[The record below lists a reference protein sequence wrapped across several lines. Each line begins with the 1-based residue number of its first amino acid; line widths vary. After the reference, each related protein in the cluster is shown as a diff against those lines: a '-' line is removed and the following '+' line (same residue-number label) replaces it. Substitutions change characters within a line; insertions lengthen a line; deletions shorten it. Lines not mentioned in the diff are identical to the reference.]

1 MIDPVPAGLIVQ
13 VTAVFE
19 EPVTLAVN
27 CCVWL
32 ASRLL
37 LTGVTETLTTGG
49 GGFSVTAPL
58 ADLVVSAV
66 LVAFTVTVCAVA
78 MDAGA
83 V

>member
-1 MIDPVPAGLIVQ
+1 VIDPVPAGVIVQ
-13 VTAVFE
+13 VTDVFE

-32 ASRLL
+32 ANRLL
-37 LTGVTETLTTGG
+37 LTGVTVTLTGG
-49 GGFSVTAPL
+49 LSVTAAV
-58 ADLVVSAV
+58 ADWVVSAA